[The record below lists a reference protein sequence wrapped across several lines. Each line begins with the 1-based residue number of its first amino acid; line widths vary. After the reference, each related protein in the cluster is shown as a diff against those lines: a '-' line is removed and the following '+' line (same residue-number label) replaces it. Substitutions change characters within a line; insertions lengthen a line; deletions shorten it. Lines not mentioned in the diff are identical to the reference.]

1 MANIQ
6 RNFIAGRMNKSLD
19 ERLIPNGEYVD
30 ALNVRLGSTEDS
42 EIGSVENSKGNSR
55 LSSLQFLNNIPLSSG
70 ARCIG
75 AFEDGSNNAIY
86 WFVHDPTFVE
96 GDTGKLDLIV
106 SYNVKTNDT
115 IYHIISIDDG
125 SGINTTLNFNPSYL
139 ITGVDIVGDLLFF
152 TDNYNPPRFINIKKN
167 YANPI
172 NITPAPPTPTPP
184 SPTPT
189 PSPGPVFSNGWIF
202 TAGQSNEG
210 SSVYIGYHTA
220 TLAGCPTSIP
230 ALGIGVSPTTTQ
242 IPLPGVDCYQTNLFS
257 STKGFAIQG
266 AGNVNTLALGQFL
279 FDSAGNSGAGKTT
292 IGLVNVSGIGNP
304 GVGSLSG
311 TITGSDGSSGTWS
324 ANYSDALLPTYI
336 DGNGDSQKPESI
348 GEVIINGLT
357 LTNNV
362 TYTINT

>member
-19 ERLIPNGEYVD
+19 ERLVPNGEYVD

-42 EIGSVENSKGNSR
+42 EIGSVENSKGNSK
-55 LSSLQFLNNIPLSSG
+55 LTSLQFLGGIPLSAG

-86 WFVHDPTFVE
+86 WFVHDPTFVD

-106 SYNVKTNDT
+106 SYNTKTNDT

-125 SGINTTLNFNPSYL
+125 SGVNTTLNFSPSYL
-139 ITGVDIVGDLLFF
+139 ITGVDRVGDLLFF

-184 SPTPT
+184 TP
-189 PSPGPVFSNGWIF
+189 PFSNGWIF
-202 TAGQSNEG
+202 TAGQSNVG
-210 SSVYIGYHTA
+210 GTLFTGYETG
-220 TLAGCPTSIP
+220 TLVGCPTSIP
-230 ALGIGVSPTTTQ
+230 AFGIGISPTTTQ
-242 IPLPGVDCYQTNLFS
+242 IPLPGVDCYQSAFFAT
-257 STKGFAIQG
+257 TKGFGIQG
-266 AGNVNTLALGQFL
+266 AGNVSTLALTQFS
-279 FDSAGNSGAGKTT
+279 FDASASKVS
-292 IGLVNVSGIGNP
+292 IGLVNVSGVGNP

-311 TITGSDGSSGTWS
+311 TITGSNGSSGTWS
-324 ANYSDALLPTYI
+324 VSYSDVGIPSYT
-336 DGNGDSQKPESI
+336 DGNGDTLQPESI
-348 GEVIINGLT
+348 GEVTITGLT

>member
-19 ERLIPNGEYVD
+19 ERLVPNGEYVD
-30 ALNVRLGSTEDS
+30 ALNVRLGSTEAS
-42 EIGSVENSKGNSR
+42 EIGSVENSKGNSK
-55 LSSLQFLNNIPLSSG
+55 LTSLQFLGGIPLSAN

-75 AFEDGSNNAIY
+75 AFEDGSNDVIY
-86 WFVHDPTFVE
+86 WFVHDPTFVD

-106 SYNVKTNDT
+106 SYNTKTNDT

-125 SGINTTLNFNPSYL
+125 SGLNTTLNFNPSYL
-139 ITGVDIVGDLLFF
+139 ITGVDRVGDLLFF

-167 YANPI
+167 YPNPI

-184 SPTPT
+184 TPPTP
-189 PSPGPVFSNGWIF
+189 PFSNGWIF
-202 TAGQSNEG
+202 TAGQTNIG
-210 SSVYIGYHTA
+210 GTLFTGYHTA
-220 TLAGCPTSIP
+220 TLLGCPTSIP
-230 ALGIGVSPTTTQ
+230 SIGIGVSPTATP
-242 IPLPGVDCYQTNLFS
+242 ISLPGVDCYQSGSFTT
-257 STKGFAIQG
+257 TKGFGIQG
-266 AGNVNTLALGQFL
+266 VGNVSTLALTQFSL
-279 FDSAGNSGAGKTT
+279 DASGNLGAGITS
-292 IGLVNVSGIGNP
+292 IGLINVSGIGNP

-324 ANYSDALLPTYI
+324 VNYSDVGIPSYT
-336 DGNGDSQKPESI
+336 DGNGDTLQPESI
-348 GEVIINGLT
+348 GTVTITGLT